1 MNPVKNLIN
10 KKVIAALILILLA
23 GIVYFNLKSSTL
35 FSKLKN
41 LKGDYEK
48 LTQNYEKMTRDNQEL
63 KGSYSKLQKDSQA
76 TSLERDNLLTQARG
90 LLEDRERARA
100 LEAEVNKLKGD
111 IEELQ
116 KEKKAVINQ
125 NLGVKDGINRIV
137 AEKEQL
143 LREKARLEDELNKE
157 KQGYTLKKLQQENA
171 SLTKEKN
178 SLGSSLKTA
187 QSESLKNAGDALRL
201 KQELAKAKDDLQ
213 RIKKEIAEANRKLGE
228 LTARYSEAVSKNKL
242 FEQKTA
248 DMPKKFAEVA
258 RQNKSLIKETANMHY
273 NLGVFYT
280 KNKEY
285 SRAAAELEKAIELTP
300 DDAYAH
306 FNLGYIYAEYMIN
319 RNKAIEHF
327 KHYLR
332 LAKKEDKD
340 VDWVKK
346 YILTWQAYEGK
357 ENIQ

>member
-1 MNPVKNLIN
+1 
-10 KKVIAALILILLA
+10 
-23 GIVYFNLKSSTL
+23 
-35 FSKLKN
+35 
-41 LKGDYEK
+41 
-48 LTQNYEKMTRDNQEL
+48 
-63 KGSYSKLQKDSQA
+63 
-76 TSLERDNLLTQARG
+76 
-90 LLEDRERARA
+90 
-100 LEAEVNKLKGD
+100 
-111 IEELQ
+111 
-116 KEKKAVINQ
+116 
-125 NLGVKDGINRIV
+125 
-137 AEKEQL
+137 
-143 LREKARLEDELNKE
+143 
-157 KQGYTLKKLQQENA
+157 
-171 SLTKEKN
+171 
-178 SLGSSLKTA
+178 
-187 QSESLKNAGDALRL
+187 
-201 KQELAKAKDDLQ
+201 
-213 RIKKEIAEANRKLGE
+213 IAEANRKLGE